1 MNQLPSL
8 DCTPSP
14 DAACGCVAPVFLDYE
29 DRLRAFIGKRVKDKS
44 QTDDVAH
51 QVLLKLY
58 ANCEQIP
65 QVQNLKAWVYQI
77 TRNAVYDFFRE
88 NSRLVG
94 LEHEENQPAETEES
108 FAKEMLELVRPMIEL
123 LPLEYAQPLLL
134 SDLEGMP
141 QKEVAEK
148 LGLGLSATKSRIRR
162 GREKLRA
169 LFTECCH
176 LELDRQGN
184 LIRAEIR
191 SDCQPLQQKMAN
203 LASTEAGK
211 NSCC

>member
-1 MNQLPSL
+1 MNPLPSL
-8 DCTPSP
+8 DCAPSA
-14 DAACGCVAPVFLDYE
+14 DAACGCVAPVFLEYE

-44 QTDDVAH
+44 QTDDLAH

-58 ANCEQIP
+58 AHCEQIP
-65 QVQNLKAWVYQI
+65 KVQHLKGWLYQI
-77 TRNAVYDFFRE
+77 TRNTMHDFFRE

-94 LEHEENQPAETEES
+94 LSPGEDLPAETEDA
-108 FAKEMLELVRPMIEL
+108 FAQEMLELVRPLIGL
-123 LPLEYAQPLLL
+123 LPPEYAQPLLL
-134 SDLEGMP
+134 SDLEGVP
-141 QKEVAEK
+141 QKEVAKK
-148 LGLGLSATKSRIRR
+148 LGLGLSATKSRIQR

-191 SDCQPLQQKMAN
+191 SDCKPLQQKMAG
-203 LASTEAGK
+203 LTATEAGK
-211 NSCC
+211 DGCC

>member
-1 MNQLPSL
+1 MNHLPSL
-8 DCTPSP
+8 DCAPSP
-14 DAACGCVAPVFLDYE
+14 DAACGCVAPVFLEYQ

-44 QTDDVAH
+44 LTDNVSH
-51 QVLLKLY
+51 QVLLKLF

-65 QVQNLKAWVYQI
+65 QVQNLKAWLYQI
-77 TRNAVYDFFRE
+77 TRNEVHDFFRE

-94 LEHEENQPAETEES
+94 FGNEENQPEETEDS
-108 FAKEMLELVRPMIEL
+108 FANEMLEFVRPMIGL
-123 LPLEYAQPLLL
+123 LPPEYAQPLLL

-141 QKEVAEK
+141 QKEVAAQ
-148 LGLGLSATKSRIRR
+148 LGLGLSATKSRIQR

-191 SDCQPLQQKMAN
+191 SDCKPLQQKMAGLEPVN
-203 LASTEAGK
+203 VGS
-211 NSCC
+211 NRCC